1 MLGKQNISNCSE
13 CPESG
18 ETLLKSLRKNLR
30 TESTDKFTAL
40 AETHIFLVDLR
51 GGDSEGKRVKAI
63 ERNYMSR

>member
-1 MLGKQNISNCSE
+1 M
-13 CPESG
+13 
-18 ETLLKSLRKNLR
+18 
-30 TESTDKFTAL
+30 DKFTAP